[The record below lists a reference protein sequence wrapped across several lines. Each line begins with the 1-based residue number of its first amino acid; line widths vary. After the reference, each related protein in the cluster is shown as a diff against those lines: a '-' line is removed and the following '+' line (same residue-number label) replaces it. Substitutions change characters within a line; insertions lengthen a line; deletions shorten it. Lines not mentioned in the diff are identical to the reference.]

1 MWVPWGTIPSNL
13 PSNGG
18 IQVGQQVFDTL
29 KKRKTTM
36 THILLALFLTL
47 WSLVGAQP
55 GGRGNDRLERAG
67 LKVGQAIP
75 QANLYT
81 ADGRHF
87 SLSELGGSYTVLIFG
102 CLT

>member
-1 MWVPWGTIPSNL
+1 
-13 PSNGG
+13 
-18 IQVGQQVFDTL
+18 
-29 KKRKTTM
+29 M

-67 LKVGQAIP
+67 LKVGQDLP

>member
-1 MWVPWGTIPSNL
+1 MWVPWGTIPSNP

-18 IQVGQQVFDTL
+18 IQAGQQVFDTL

-36 THILLALFLTL
+36 THILPALCLTL

-55 GGRGNDRLERAG
+55 GGRGNDRLGRAG
-67 LKVGQAIP
+67 LKVGQDLP

-81 ADGRHF
+81 DDGRHF
-87 SLSELGGSYTVLIFG
+87 SLSEWGGAHTRS
-102 CLT
+102 